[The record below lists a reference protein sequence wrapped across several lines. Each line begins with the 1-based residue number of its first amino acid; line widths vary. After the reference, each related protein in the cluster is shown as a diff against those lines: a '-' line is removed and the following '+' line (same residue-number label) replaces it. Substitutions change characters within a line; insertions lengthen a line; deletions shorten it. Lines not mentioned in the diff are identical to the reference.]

1 MINPLPKSTRVVII
15 GGGIVGCATAYHLA
29 KEGWADTVLLER
41 KQLTCGT
48 TWHAAGLVSETQAV
62 PSMSAL
68 AKYSLDLMERL
79 EAETGQATGFKRVGS
94 ISVATNAE
102 RLEELRRKMDYA
114 YSCDL
119 EAREISIDEVLSMWP
134 SVDPSGLLGAVHFP
148 NDGQAN
154 PIDTTM
160 ALAKGAQKAGARI
173 VEEVTVL
180 NLTREGGRVV
190 GVETDRG
197 PVQAEFVVN
206 CAGMWAYDLGL
217 KTGTDLPLFPC
228 QHFYVVTDPVADL
241 PGDLPVLRVMDE
253 YTYYKEDAGRLLIGC
268 SEPHA
273 VAWDPDGGIPDGF
286 CFDELPCDEEHLLPI
301 LEMALK
307 RVPALQSVGIRKFF
321 NGPECFTADALPYLG
336 EVPNLDGYFVAVGFN
351 STGLQNGPGAGK
363 AVAEWIIHS
372 HPTVDLADVD
382 VRRVNPF
389 QANRSYIRAR
399 APETLSRAYAMHWP
413 YLQPAA
419 VRGLRR
425 TPFYDRLMACGAC
438 FGEVAGW
445 ERPMW
450 YARDGMEAQYT
461 YGFGRQNWFA
471 CWEAEHRAVREDLG
485 LIDLTMGKFLV
496 QGADAEAFLQHLCAN
511 DVGGP
516 TGQVTYTQWLNER
529 AGIEADVT
537 VTRLGSNAFMVIT
550 SAASTP
556 RDWGWINRH
565 LPKDG
570 RVTVTDVT
578 SAYAVLGIMGPRA
591 REFLSAYTDSDLSN
605 EAFSFASSREIE
617 IGYAKVRAQRITY
630 VGELGWEIHVATEFA
645 AHVFDVLMSDG
656 AARPPQPVGGHA
668 VDSLRTEKAYRH
680 WGHDIAYDDTP
691 LEAGLAFACKPDK
704 PGGFIGRDALVE
716 KREQGIRRRLLQFV
730 LDDPKPLLFH
740 NEPIFRKGRLVGRTT
755 SATYGHTLGAAVA
768 LGYVSD
774 ENTIDLAG
782 IEEGPYEI
790 GVAGRRVAARASLRP
805 LYDPRGE
812 RVRS

>member
-1 MINPLPKSTRVVII
+1 MVKPLPENARVVII

-29 KEGWADTVLLER
+29 KEGWVDTVLLER
-41 KQLTCGT
+41 KQLTCGA

-68 AKYSLDLMERL
+68 AKYGLDLMERL

-94 ISVATNAE
+94 ISVATNIE

-114 YSCDL
+114 HSCGL
-119 EAREISIDEVLSMWP
+119 EAREISVDEVVSRWP
-134 SVDPSGLLGAVHFP
+134 PMDPSGLIGAVHFP

-173 VEEVTVL
+173 VEETCVL
-180 NLTREGGRVV
+180 DVIKEGGRAV

-197 PVQAEFVVN
+197 PVRAEFVVN
-206 CAGMWAYDLGL
+206 CTGMWAFDFGL
-217 KTGTDLPLFPC
+217 KTGTGLPLYPC

-241 PGDLPVLRVMDE
+241 PRDLPILRVMDE

-273 VAWDPDGGIPDGF
+273 VVWDPEGGIPEGF

-307 RVPALQSVGIRKFF
+307 RVPALQSVGIRTFF
-321 NGPECFTADALPYLG
+321 NGPECFTPDARHYLG
-336 EVPNLDGYFVAVGFN
+336 EAPNLDRYFVAVGFN

-363 AVAEWIIHS
+363 ALAEWIING
-372 HPTVDLADVD
+372 HPTMDLADVD

-389 QANRSYIRAR
+389 QSNRSYVRVR
-399 APETLSRAYAMHWP
+399 APETLSLAYAMHWP
-413 YLQPAA
+413 YHQRTMA
-419 VRGLRR
+419 RGLRR
-425 TPFYDRLMACGAC
+425 TPFYDRLKAHGAC
-438 FGEVAGW
+438 FGEAAGW

-450 YARDGMEAQYT
+450 YARDGMDAQYT
-461 YGFGRQNWFA
+461 YGFGRQEWFD
-471 CWEAEHRAVREDLG
+471 CWAAEHRAVREDLG

-496 QGADAEAFLQHLCAN
+496 QGADAEAFLQYLCAN

-516 TGQVTYTQWLNER
+516 PGRITYTQWLNER
-529 AGIEADVT
+529 GGIEADLT
-537 VTRLGSNAFMVIT
+537 ITRLNSDTFMVMT
-550 SAASTP
+550 PAASTP
-556 RDWGWINRH
+556 RDWYWINRN

-578 SAYAVLGIMGPRA
+578 SAYAILGLMGPRA
-591 REFLSAYTDSDLSN
+591 REFLSAHTESDLSN
-605 EAFSFASSREIE
+605 EAFPFATYREIE
-617 IGYAKVRAQRITY
+617 IGYARVRAQRITY

-645 AHVFDVLMSDG
+645 AHVFDVLISGD
-656 AARPPQPVGGHA
+656 AAPPPIPVGGHA

-691 LEAGLAFACKPDK
+691 FEAGLAFTCKLNK
-704 PGGFIGRDALVE
+704 PGGFIGRDALME

-730 LDDPKPLLFH
+730 LEDPEPLLFH
-740 NEPIFRKGRLVGRTT
+740 NEPIFLKGRLVGRTT

-774 ENTIDLAG
+774 ENGIDLAT

-790 GVAGRRVAARASLRP
+790 GVAGRRSAARASLRP

-812 RVRS
+812 RTRV